1 MIQVTAG
8 IILREDE
15 VLIAKR
21 GGGGNL
27 DGKWE
32 FPGGKIKSDE
42 SPQACLRRELVEELD
57 VTVEVGEF
65 FGESVYEYRDKTVR
79 LLGFLAK
86 WVDGDIKPQ
95 VHREVEWAKISSLT
109 DYDFLPAD
117 LPLVKKLINENQSSA
132 PH

>member
-8 IILREDE
+8 IILRDDE

-57 VTVEVGEF
+57 MTVEVGEF

>member
-8 IILREDE
+8 IILRDDE

-65 FGESVYEYRDKTVR
+65 FGENVYEYRDKTVR
-79 LLGFLAK
+79 LLGFFAK